1 MAPAMS
7 LSRDDESRPGA
18 PHPAAAHL
26 TGPALIVAAFRS
38 VATYVAISLYVLI
51 VGPPGLLIVFLF
63 RWVDLLFVLARGG
76 VRLGLG
82 LSGIRYRVEGAEGIP
97 RGRTVVFCA
106 NHVSN
111 IDAPLLFVALPR
123 PRMLFKAEFLK
134 VPILGR
140 AACMAGFIPVQRHNK
155 EQSQRA
161 VDQAAAALGR
171 GESFLVFP
179 EGTRS
184 RTGEVQPF
192 KKGGFIM
199 AIKAQ
204 VPVVP
209 VAIEGGRE
217 AMAKGSAVIRP
228 VMVRIRVGRPVD
240 THGMTFDDRDRLV
253 AAAREEIRRLL
264 DIRAAETEN

>member
-1 MAPAMS
+1 MSATPGILPA
-7 LSRDDESRPGA
+7 E
-18 PHPAAAHL
+18 PASPL
-26 TGPALIVAAFRS
+26 RGLALAVAAFRS
-38 VATYVAISLYVLI
+38 IVTYLAVSAYVLV
-51 VGPPGLLIVFLF
+51 VGPPGLLMVLLF
-63 RWVDLLFVLARGG
+63 RWVDLLFLLARGG
-76 VRLGLG
+76 VRLGLA
-82 LSGIRYRVEGAEGIP
+82 LSGIRYRIEGAERLP

-111 IDAPLLFVALPR
+111 VDAPLLFVALHPR
-123 PRMLFKAEFLK
+123 LRMLFKAEFLK

-140 AACMAGFIPVQRHNK
+140 AARVAGFIPVVRHDPA
-155 EQSQRA
+155 QSQRA

-184 RTGEVQPF
+184 RTGEMQPF

-217 AMAKGSAVIRP
+217 AMAKGSAIIRP
-228 VMVRIRVGRPVD
+228 VVVRVRVGRWIE
-240 THGMTFDDRDRLV
+240 TTGAGFEDRDRLV
-253 AAAREEIRRLL
+253 AAARDEIQRLL
-264 DIRAAETEN
+264 DGEREAPGA

>member
-1 MAPAMS
+1 MS
-7 LSRDDESRPGA
+7 LSRDDEPRPGA
-18 PHPAAAHL
+18 PHPAAAPL
-26 TGPALIVAAFRS
+26 TGPALIVAALRS
-38 VATYVAISLYVLI
+38 VATYVGISLYVLV

-63 RWVDLLFVLARGG
+63 RWVGLLFALARGG

-82 LSGIRYRVEGAEGIP
+82 LSGIRYRVEGAERIP
-97 RGRTVVFCA
+97 RGHTVVFCA

-111 IDAPLLFVALPR
+111 VDAPLLFVALHPR
-123 PRMLFKAEFLK
+123 LRLLFKAEFLK

-140 AACMAGFIPVQRHNK
+140 AARMVGFIPVERHNP
-155 EQSQRA
+155 EQSQQA
-161 VDQAAAALGR
+161 VDQAAAALAR

-184 RTGEVQPF
+184 RTGAMQPF

-217 AMAKGSAVIRP
+217 AMAKGSAIIRP
-228 VMVRIRVGRPVD
+228 VTVRVRVGRSIA
-240 THGMTFDDRDRLV
+240 TTGTTFDDRDRLA
-253 AAAREEIRRLL
+253 AAAREEIQRLL
-264 DIRAAETEN
+264 DRTAAN

>member
-1 MAPAMS
+1 MAP
-7 LSRDDESRPGA
+7 P
-18 PHPAAAHL
+18 PVPAA
-26 TGPALIVAAFRS
+26 VAAPAPLSGLAWVVAAVRS
-38 VATYVAISLYVLI
+38 VSTYLAVGLYVLL

-63 RWVDLLFVLARGG
+63 RWVDLLFILARGG
-76 VRLGLG
+76 ARLGFALC
-82 LSGIRYRVEGAEGIP
+82 GIRCRLEGAERLP

-111 IDAPLLFVALPR
+111 IDAPLLFVVLHPR
-123 PRMLFKAEFLK
+123 LRMLFKAEFLK

-140 AACMAGFIPVQRHNK
+140 AARMAGFLPVERHNP

-161 VDQAAAALGR
+161 VDQAALALAR

-184 RTGEVQPF
+184 RTGEMQPF

-209 VAIEGGRE
+209 VAIEGGRA
-217 AMAKGSAVIRP
+217 AMATGSAIIRP
-228 VMVRIRVGRPVD
+228 VTVRVRVGDWID
-240 THGMTFDDRDRLV
+240 TTGLTFDDRDRLV
-253 AAAREEIRRLL
+253 ASARGAIGRLL
-264 DIRAAETEN
+264 EAGAAGTEN

>member
-1 MAPAMS
+1 MS
-7 LSRDDESRPGA
+7 LSRDAAPPPGA
-18 PHPAAAHL
+18 TQPATLAPL
-26 TGPALIVAAFRS
+26 SGLALIVAALRS
-38 VATYVAISLYVLI
+38 ATTYVAISLYVLL

-76 VRLGLG
+76 ARLGFALC
-82 LSGIRYRVEGAEGIP
+82 GIRCRLEGAERLP
-97 RGRTVVFCA
+97 RGRTVVFCG

-111 IDAPLLFVALPR
+111 IDAPLLFVVLHPR
-123 PRMLFKAEFLK
+123 LRMLFKSEFLK

-140 AACMAGFIPVQRHNK
+140 AACMAGFIPVERRNP
-155 EQSQRA
+155 EQSQQA
-161 VDQAAAALGR
+161 VEQAAVALAR

-184 RTGEVQPF
+184 RTGEMQPF

-209 VAIEGGRE
+209 VAIDGGRE
-217 AMAKGSAVIRP
+217 AMAKGSAIIRP
-228 VMVRIRVGRPVD
+228 VTVRVRVGRLIE
-240 THGMTFDDRDRLV
+240 TTGMAFEDRDRLV
-253 AAAREEIRRLL
+253 AATRDEIRRLL
-264 DIRAAETEN
+264 DNADGN

>member
-1 MAPAMS
+1 MRPSPHAP
-7 LSRDDESRPGA
+7 
-18 PHPAAAHL
+18 PAAVSSPLPPL
-26 TGPALIVAAFRS
+26 TGLALIVAAFRS
-38 VATYVAISLYVLI
+38 IATFVAVSLYVLL
-51 VGPPGLLIVFLF
+51 VGPPGLLAVFLF
-63 RWVDLLFVLARGG
+63 RWVDLLFMLARGG
-76 VRLGLG
+76 ARLGFA
-82 LSGIRYRVEGAEGIP
+82 LSGIQCRLEGADRLP

-111 IDAPLLFVALPR
+111 IDAPLLFVALHPR
-123 PRMLFKAEFLK
+123 LRMLFKSEFLK

-140 AACMAGFIPVQRHNK
+140 AARMAGFLPVERHNP

-161 VDQAAAALGR
+161 VDQASLALAR

-184 RTGEVQPF
+184 RTGEMQPF

-217 AMAKGSAVIRP
+217 AMAKGSAIIRP
-228 VMVRIRVGRPVD
+228 VTVHVRVGQWIE
-240 THGMTFDDRDRLV
+240 TTGMAFEDRDSLA
-253 AAAREEIRRLL
+253 AAARGEIL
-264 DIRAAETEN
+264 DMLNRKQ